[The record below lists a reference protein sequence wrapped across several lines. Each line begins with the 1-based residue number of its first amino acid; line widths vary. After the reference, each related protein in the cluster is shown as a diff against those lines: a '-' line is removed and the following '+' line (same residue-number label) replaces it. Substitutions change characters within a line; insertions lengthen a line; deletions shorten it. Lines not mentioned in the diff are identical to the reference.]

1 MSISPF
7 FKRFTGEDIFDK
19 ETISSLNQ
27 DVVKK
32 LSEILNEVEFPNK
45 FNKKSELEPVLSKS
59 FDNETVDKISS
70 LISSLSIFMQI
81 ADDYS
86 ELKKMLDKILSS
98 IPDNQKETLSIFF
111 NSLKYLEFYYDY
123 RRLERYKTRAN
134 NYYKNM
140 SYSCNAIGRFKKDYD
155 YKNMQI
161 ENYEPEIIDTA
172 AMVSLRFNTVGGEND
187 NIFIF
192 SVDEDELDE
201 VISILL
207 AAQKELKILKNKIKC

>member
-1 MSISPF
+1 MHFASFIE
-7 FKRFTGEDIFDK
+7 KITDEKLFDN
-19 ETISSLNQ
+19 ETISFLNQ

-32 LSEILNEVEFPNK
+32 LSEILNEVKFPKK
-45 FNKKSELEPVLSKS
+45 FNKRHELEPVLSRS
-59 FDNETVDKISS
+59 FDNETVDKIST
-70 LISSLSIFMQI
+70 LISSLFFYINF

-86 ELKKMLDKILSS
+86 ELKKMLDKSLSS
-98 IPDNQKETLSIFF
+98 ITDNQKETLSFFF
-111 NSLKYLEFYYDY
+111 NSLKYLEFYYDD

-172 AMVSLRFNTVGGEND
+172 AMVSLRFNTGDGVND
-187 NIFIF
+187 NVFIF

-201 VISILL
+201 VISILF